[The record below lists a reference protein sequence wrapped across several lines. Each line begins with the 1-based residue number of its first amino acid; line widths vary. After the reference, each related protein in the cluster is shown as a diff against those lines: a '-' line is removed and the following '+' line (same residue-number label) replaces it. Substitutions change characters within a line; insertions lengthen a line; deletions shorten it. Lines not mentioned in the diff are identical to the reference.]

1 MTQMMLFVPHDR
13 SSTFYFWVGIAI
25 LPVFWAWFTLSKSFA
40 LWQRGIAFVCAAA
53 QAFLIWETFPQ
64 MTDRYFAIVFA
75 FPAFSIYLTLGLF
88 TWLFMKV
95 TRITLIELFVGAM
108 VFGMHI
114 DYFLH
119 FVIDRWIAA
128 GVPWSVSFLP
138 LVPILLVLALDPEH
152 RVFKQVAL
160 LTRRR

>member
-1 MTQMMLFVPHDR
+1 MIHTMLFVPHDR
-13 SSTFYFWVGIAI
+13 RSTLYFWVGIAI
-25 LPVFWAWFTLSKSFA
+25 LPIFWAWFTLSKSFA
-40 LWQRGIAFVCAAA
+40 PWQRCIAVVCAAA

-64 MTDRYFAIVFA
+64 MTDRYSAIAFA

-95 TRITLIELFVGAM
+95 TKFTLIELFAGFM

-119 FVIDRWIAA
+119 FTIDRWIAA
-128 GVPWSVSFLP
+128 GVPWPVSFLP

-152 RVFKQVAL
+152 RVFRQVTLMA
-160 LTRRR
+160 RRR